1 MHSGVGI
8 SLSKVTHATRSFT
21 AQTARQNSASVDGT
35 KALGGWSE
43 NGSFRPCYD
52 RALPLDALLGAATF
66 NAQKPESYFL
76 PRGVLG
82 KFSHFIFYFCN
93 LTFDILQIHHKS
105 FFNKYS
111 HGLSKNRLPSRH
123 ALRLIQMLATFL

>member
-1 MHSGVGI
+1 MRVSYLRFFNASYTDKCDNSDHRDRVNAIHSAVGI
-8 SLSKVTHATRSFT
+8 CLSKSTHATRSFT
-21 AQTARQNSASVDGT
+21 AQTARQNGASIDGT

-52 RALPLDALLGAATF
+52 RALPLDGLLGAATF

-82 KFSHFIFYFCN
+82 KYF
-93 LTFDILQIHHKS
+93 LLLLLLLF
-105 FFNKYS
+105 
-111 HGLSKNRLPSRH
+111 
-123 ALRLIQMLATFL
+123 